1 MFLVFTCARILFIVA
16 NITLR
21 HENISKEERK
31 NHCVQEIPVIGIYSI
46 CAKKF
51 ITHNARGSGDEIRL
65 VNEASRVLYFYIL
78 GEDED
83 GNLVLAPQKQH
94 FHRDENNPI
103 ALEYN
108 YRENRLVLNEFAQG
122 KNQLF
127 KLRLIG
133 LNRYIIM
140 VNHDCLTYN
149 HETDSID
156 VTACKNTERDT
167 CLLFD
172 AFDKNG
178 LNKYLENGKHSSD
191 VDYDLLRYFKSNT
204 NDRNTTAQE
213 NIEFID
219 DKKPSADNLVEQEIK
234 EEEKIE
240 AQPPEE
246 PKEEGSQPAEVQHH
260 APRKSRWKKFV
271 DKVFSK

>member
-1 MFLVFTCARILFIVA
+1 MSLIFIFASILFIVA

-21 HENISKEERK
+21 HEKISKEECK
-31 NHCVQEIPVIGIYSI
+31 NHCANEIPVIGIYSI

-51 ITHNARGSGDEIRL
+51 VTYNNQGSGDEIRL
-65 VNEASRVLYFYIL
+65 VNEASRVFFFYIL

-83 GNLVLAPQKQH
+83 GNLVLAPQNQH
-94 FHRDENNPI
+94 IHRDENNPI

-149 HETDSID
+149 RETNSID

-172 AFDKNG
+172 AFDENG
-178 LNKYLENGKHSSD
+178 LNKYLDNGKYSRD
-191 VDYDLLRYFKSNT
+191 VDYDLLRYFNNNT
-204 NDRNTTAQE
+204 KEKNHTAQE
-213 NIEFID
+213 NIEFIE
-219 DKKPSADNLVEQEIK
+219 DKEPVADNLVEQEAK
-234 EEEKIE
+234 EEEIIE
-240 AQPPEE
+240 APPPEE
-246 PKEEGSQPAEVQHH
+246 PKEEEPQPVEEQHH

-271 DKVFSK
+271 DKVFNK